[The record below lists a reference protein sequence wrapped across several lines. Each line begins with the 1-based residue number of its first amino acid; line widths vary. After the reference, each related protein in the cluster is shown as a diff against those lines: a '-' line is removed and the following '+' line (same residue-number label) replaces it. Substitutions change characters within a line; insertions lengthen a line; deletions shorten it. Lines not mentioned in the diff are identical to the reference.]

1 MTDKRT
7 FVLAH
12 NTARQLALDCVRD
25 APDGYV
31 VTVREPTR
39 TLIQNASQWP
49 ILEAFSKQKQWPV
62 NGEMCWLSPEEFKDI
77 LTAAFEKETRPRLA
91 AGVDGGVVM
100 LGRRTSQYSKSRF
113 YEWRA
118 FLMAAANEMGVEL
131 PPIPVDDP

>member
-12 NTARQLALDCVRD
+12 NTARQLALDCVRE
-25 APDGYV
+25 APNGYV
-31 VTVREPTR
+31 VTVSEPTR
-39 TLIQNASQWP
+39 DLTQNASQWP
-49 ILEAFSKQKQWPV
+49 ILGAFSKQKQWPV
-62 NGEMCWLSPEEFKDI
+62 NGTLCFLSPDEWKDI

-91 AGVDGGVVM
+91 AGVDGGVIM

-118 FLMAAANEMGVEL
+118 FLMAAANEMGVEI
-131 PPIPVDDP
+131 PPAPVADP